1 MKPMPAKQILMGI
14 NGDEAVAYAAKHA
27 LVDVC
32 AAYPITPQ
40 TIIVEKFAEFVANGE
55 VETEFVR
62 VESEHSALSACLGA
76 SAAGARTFTA
86 SAANGIELMHEV
98 IFLTSSIR
106 QPVVMAVADRSP
118 SGPINIHGDQT
129 VSLAQRDTGW
139 IMIYC
144 ENSQEAYDSTLQA
157 FRIGEHPDV
166 QLPVMTMLDGF
177 VLTHTLENVYLLKD
191 ADAHKFVG
199 RRQPMMITIDGKQVP
214 LKLDPKTPI
223 TIGPLQLF
231 DYYMESKLQHS
242 EAMEK
247 ARPVVTQI
255 NNEWAQLTGRKYG
268 DGYLQPF
275 KVTDADAVILTTGS
289 SAGTA
294 RFVTRQLRA
303 QGKKVGLLKLRTF
316 RPFPD
321 KKIAKLLADV
331 PVVGIFER
339 THTTGS
345 LGGPLFNEVRSALYD
360 LDTRPTILGYYGGL
374 GGRDVT
380 PDHFRTIYKEL
391 LKIKDTG
398 KSPRNPIKYITVRK

>member
-1 MKPMPAKQILMGI
+1 MTAKQHLMGI

-62 VESEHSALSACLGA
+62 VESEHSALSACVGA
-76 SAAGARTFTA
+76 AAAGARTFTA
-86 SAANGIELMHEV
+86 SAANGIELMNEV
-98 IFLTSSIR
+98 IFLASSIR
-106 QPVVMAVADRSP
+106 MPIIMAVADRSP
-118 SGPINIHGDQT
+118 SGPINIHGDST

-144 ENSQEAYDSTLQA
+144 ENSQEAYDATLQA

-177 VLTHTLENVYLLKD
+177 VLTHTLENVYLLDEK
-191 ADAHKFVG
+191 DAHKFVG
-199 RRQPMMITIDGKQVP
+199 RREPMMIEIDGKPVP

-231 DYYMESKLQHS
+231 DYYMETKLQHS
-242 EAMEK
+242 EAMER

-275 KVTDADAVILTTGS
+275 KVKDADAVLVTTGS

-294 RFVTRQLRA
+294 RYVARQLRA
-303 QGKKVGLLKLRTF
+303 QGMKVGLLKVRTF
-316 RPFPD
+316 RPFPN
-321 KKIAKLLADV
+321 KKLTKLLTDV
-331 PVVGIFER
+331 PVVGVFER

-345 LGGPLFNEVRSALYD
+345 FGGPLFTEVRSALYEQD
-360 LDTRPTILGYYGGL
+360 NRPTILGYYGGL

-380 PDHFRTIYKEL
+380 PEDFEAMYKEL
-391 LKIKDTG
+391 LKVKTTG
-398 KSPRNPIKYITVRK
+398 KVPKNLVKYVTVRK

>member
-1 MKPMPAKQILMGI
+1 MGI

-62 VESEHSALSACLGA
+62 VESEHSALSACVGA
-76 SAAGARTFTA
+76 AAAGARTFTA
-86 SAANGIELMHEV
+86 SAANGIELMNEV
-98 IFLTSSIR
+98 IFLASSIR
-106 QPVVMAVADRSP
+106 MPIVMAVADRSP
-118 SGPINIHGDQT
+118 SGPINIHGDST
-129 VSLAQRDTGW
+129 ISLAQRDTGW

-157 FRIGEHPDV
+157 FRIAEHPDV

-177 VLTHTLENVYLLKD
+177 VLTHTLENVYLLE
-191 ADAHKFVG
+191 AAGAHKFVG
-199 RRQPMMITIDGKQVP
+199 RRQPMEIEVNGQKVP

-231 DYYMESKLQHS
+231 DYYMETKVQHT
-242 EAMEK
+242 EAMER

-255 NNEWAQLTGRKYG
+255 NNEWAELTGRKYG

-275 KVTDADAVILTTGS
+275 KVKDADAVIITTGS

-294 RFVTRQLRA
+294 RHVTRQLRA

-316 RPFPD
+316 RPFPH
-321 KKIAKLLADV
+321 KKIIEALKDI
-331 PVVGIFER
+331 PVVGVFER

-360 LDTRPTILGYYGGL
+360 NDPRPPILGYYGGL
-374 GGRDVT
+374 GGRDVR
-380 PDHFRTIYKEL
+380 PDHFEAIYKEL
-391 LKIKDTG
+391 LKIKETG
-398 KSPRNPIKYITVRK
+398 KPPANPIKYITQRK

>member
-1 MKPMPAKQILMGI
+1 MPANQILMGI

-62 VESEHSALSACLGA
+62 VESEHSALSACVGA
-76 SAAGARTFTA
+76 AAAGARTFTA
-86 SAANGIELMHEV
+86 SAANGIELMNEV
-98 IFLTSSIR
+98 IFLASSIR
-106 QPVVMAVADRSP
+106 MPVVMAVADRAP
-118 SGPINIHGDQT
+118 SGPINIHGDST

-144 ENSQEAYDSTLQA
+144 ENSQEAYDATIQA

-177 VLTHTLENVYLLKD
+177 VLTHTLENVYVLDEKD
-191 ADAHKFVG
+191 AHQFVG
-199 RRQPMMITIDGKQVP
+199 RREPMMIEINGKSAP

-231 DYYMESKLQHS
+231 DYYMETKFQHS
-242 EAMEK
+242 EAMER

-268 DGYLQPF
+268 DGYLQLF
-275 KVTDADAVILTTGS
+275 KTKDADAVLITTGS

-294 RFVTRQLRA
+294 RFVARQLRA
-303 QGKKVGLLKLRTF
+303 EGKKVGLLKLRTF
-316 RPFPD
+316 RPFPY
-321 KKIAKLLADV
+321 KQLAKALTDV

-339 THTTGS
+339 THTIGS
-345 LGGPLFNEVRSALYD
+345 LGGPLFNEVRSTLYD
-360 LDTRPTILGYYGGL
+360 HDNHPPVLGYYGGL

-380 PDHFRTIYKEL
+380 PTDFNIMYKEL
-391 LKIKDTG
+391 LRVKTTG
-398 KSPRNPIKYITVRK
+398 KAPKNPIKYVTVRK